1 MNIIILGPQGC
12 GKGTQAE
19 LLAKKVSLEHVD
31 IGKTLRE
38 IAKLDT
44 ALGKEIYSI
53 QNITKTLIPDK
64 ILQEV
69 LRLKLSSLARER
81 GMVLDGAPRTL
92 EQAKSLE
99 KLFQEFGRKIDKVFF
114 VNISGKES
122 IERISKRWN
131 CQKCKE
137 ILIMG
142 RDVKSS
148 ADKCP
153 KCGGDIAQREDDTEE
168 GVKKRLEVFRK
179 QTLPAIEYFG
189 KKGLLAEINGERPI
203 EDIFEEIADMINKEN
218 IT

>member
-1 MNIIILGPQGC
+1 MNLVILGPQGC

-31 IGKTLRE
+31 MGKALRE

-64 ILQEV
+64 ILQEF
-69 LRLKLSSLARER
+69 LRLKLSSLAREQ
-81 GMVLDGAPRTL
+81 GMIIDGAPRTL
-92 EQAKSLE
+92 EQAKFLE
-99 KLFQEFGRKIDKVFF
+99 KLLQEFGRKIDKVFF
-114 VNISGKES
+114 VNISEKES
-122 IERISKRWN
+122 IKRISKRWN

-142 RDVKSS
+142 RNVKSDT
-148 ADKCP
+148 DKCP
-153 KCGGDIAQREDDTEE
+153 KCGGDIYQREDDTKE

-189 KKGLLAEINGERPI
+189 KKGLLAEINGEGSV
-203 EDIFEEIADMINKEN
+203 EDVFKEIANIINKEN